1 MDLLEQAA
9 SLIFGTN
16 ADSYIVASSG
26 QEVLPNLVLREE
38 HHEEVRVTEQPVEIG
53 AAITDHSFNMPSDLH
68 LTYGWSN
75 ASIKGLIGN
84 FSGGLLSRG
93 IRNFGENYCFKIY
106 NQLYALKLN
115 RYLCKVVTYKRVYEN
130 MIITDVRTSTDAET
144 TYSMIVDITLKQ
156 IFMVSANPPGGGVPS
171 SGTKQLVSVDQVPNV

>member
-53 AAITDHSFNMPSDLH
+53 AAITDHSFNMPSKLN
-68 LTYGWSN
+68 LKYGWSN
-75 ASIKGLIGN
+75 ASIKGMIGN
-84 FSGGLLSRG
+84 FSGGLSRG
-93 IRNFGENYCFKIY
+93 IRNFGEGYCFKIY
-106 NQLYALKLN
+106 NQLHALKMN

-130 MIITDVRTSTDAET
+130 MIITELRTETDVET
-144 TYSMIVDITLKQ
+144 TYSMIIDITMQ
-156 IFMVSANPPGGGVPS
+156 QVFMVSANPPGGGVPN
-171 SGTKQLVSVDQVPNV
+171 SGTKQLVNVDQVPNV